1 MAVHAV
7 ISSTS
12 LSGDPSTSTLSRVT
26 RLALAVLFLLALTL
40 ALSGVLHAIEAPAE
54 NERMKAQKGR
64 VDELREVILERFFDF
79 LIPANQSPLYYSKS
93 NDACRRGDCAACFSY
108 GQEVDRFAQETD
120 AKNWYGQQRWLEL
133 QNNTSYEGLFAGQ
146 RIYVD
151 TKHPVSHFLN
161 ATHQCTEHEITKSV
175 FKCVPIC
182 HLQQPTVT
190 QVSACAF
197 AKSSPLNP
205 VLYNAACLTSSPD
218 CPNCHLLRRK
228 LTDLRNEALDD
239 SLDPN
244 GEGKMQTAAL
254 YVLFKKEVESYTD
267 TKSWTFASSVYF
279 STTILSTIGYGNF
292 TPEEPRSQIIIMIF
306 GVPMIAAFGVALK
319 LMSLLIVDNFAD
331 SLINMWKKVR
341 ARIRPRPNLTRRRD
355 ILSAWR
361 GILEKHGIDLSS
373 GQRSFAA
380 LRPSLLEIMDRVGAT
395 DQIVRGRGQFL
406 NYAFEQ
412 FDENQNGMLD
422 EFESVG
428 LVMEMRSRVNHNEIL
443 LDQRLK
449 FYIGLGM
456 TMVLYFG
463 ASVLFWHLESSNH
476 WTFLQSLYFVFITL
490 TTIGLGDFT
499 PSPNFSSYTAWY
511 CVTLVGLGLFAFCLN
526 NVSSLFEST
535 IHEVMA
541 THKFKQTTLRMA
553 SMLDSVRIMSMSKYS
568 QNEQRDESNNEEE
581 ASKRELPKS
590 TSKTAS
596 SIRLEQHKS
605 REAPPPLKPL
615 LEIIP

>member
-7 ISSTS
+7 TSSTS

-64 VDELREVILERFFDF
+64 VEELREVILERFFDF

-151 TKHPVSHFLN
+151 TQHPVSHFLN

-190 QVSACAF
+190 QVSACAL

-244 GEGKMQTAAL
+244 GEG
-254 YVLFKKEVESYTD
+254 
-267 TKSWTFASSVYF
+267 
-279 STTILSTIGYGNF
+279 
-292 TPEEPRSQIIIMIF
+292 
-306 GVPMIAAFGVALK
+306 
-319 LMSLLIVDNFAD
+319 
-331 SLINMWKKVR
+331 
-341 ARIRPRPNLTRRRD
+341 
-355 ILSAWR
+355 
-361 GILEKHGIDLSS
+361 
-373 GQRSFAA
+373 
-380 LRPSLLEIMDRVGAT
+380 
-395 DQIVRGRGQFL
+395 
-406 NYAFEQ
+406 
-412 FDENQNGMLD
+412 
-422 EFESVG
+422 
-428 LVMEMRSRVNHNEIL
+428 
-443 LDQRLK
+443 
-449 FYIGLGM
+449 
-456 TMVLYFG
+456 MVLYFG

-541 THKFKQTTLRMA
+541 AHNINTTE
-553 SMLDSVRIMSMSKYS
+553 VIITTGGP
-568 QNEQRDESNNEEE
+568 
-581 ASKRELPKS
+581 REVK
-590 TSKTAS
+590 
-596 SIRLEQHKS
+596 
-605 REAPPPLKPL
+605 
-615 LEIIP
+615 